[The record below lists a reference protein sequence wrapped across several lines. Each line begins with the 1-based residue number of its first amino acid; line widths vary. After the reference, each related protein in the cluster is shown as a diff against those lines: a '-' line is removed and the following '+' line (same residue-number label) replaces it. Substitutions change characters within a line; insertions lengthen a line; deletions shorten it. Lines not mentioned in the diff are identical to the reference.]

1 MVGGLKGLLTY
12 GESTVLDLY
21 LFISP
26 VSIFRAAYFAIAVV
40 MMAMCVVLLVVVGCG
55 GIGGGG
61 CRCFGSQLGPVCLSY
76 TLYVLDKALL
86 SSLRNSRHNGGQ
98 SMWLAGGSLLQN
110 F

>member
-1 MVGGLKGLLTY
+1 VGGKRGALTY
-12 GESTVLDLY
+12 GESTDFDLY

-40 MMAMCVVLLVVVGCG
+40 MMAMCVVLLVVEGG

-76 TLYVLDKALL
+76 MSLCSTKRCCLL
-86 SSLRNSRHNGGQ
+86 
-98 SMWLAGGSLLQN
+98 
-110 F
+110 